1 MLQFACQHNK
11 GSCFRLLTGTS
22 FYLLLESLNEYTQFI
37 GIFAGALTSISLLP
51 QLIKII
57 REQKAEG
64 VSLGMFIV
72 LVIGIGGWIWYGV
85 LKKDYPIIITNCFS
99 FIINLLI
106 LIFSLKYKA
115 KHNDM

>member
-1 MLQFACQHNK
+1 
-11 GSCFRLLTGTS
+11 
-22 FYLLLESLNEYTQFI
+22 LNEYTQYI
-37 GIFAGALTSISLLP
+37 GIISGALTSISLLP

-72 LVIGIGGWIWYGV
+72 LLIGLGGWAWYGFI
-85 LKKDYPIIITNCFS
+85 KKDYPIIITNCFS

-115 KHNDM
+115 KHNDL